1 MRVVVVDYPEQD
13 VHDLFFYVRPKRHEL
28 AKEAVKDGLEVITL
42 AGVFRVEQLQEIVDE
57 LVREVLDYLV
67 RFQVRC

>member
-1 MRVVVVDYPEQD
+1 MRVVVVDHPEQD
-13 VHDLFFYVRPKRHEL
+13 VHDLFLDVRPERHEL
-28 AKEAVKDGLEVITL
+28 AEEAVKDGLEVITL
-42 AGVFRVEQLQEIVDE
+42 AGVFRVEQLQEVVDE

>member
-1 MRVVVVDYPEQD
+1 MRVVVVDHPEQD
-13 VHDLFFYVRPKRHEL
+13 VHDLFLDVRPERHEL
-28 AKEAVKDGLEVITL
+28 AEEAVKDSLEVITL
-42 AGVFRVEQLQEIVDE
+42 AGVFRVEQLQEVVDE